1 MEIKEIPRGQL
12 STIILSTLLDG
23 DKYGYEIIKDIETK
37 SGGKIKIKQPSLYSS
52 LTRMENQKL
61 ISSYWRD
68 SDIGGKRHYYR
79 LTDFGRKQTEQ
90 WQNDFINSNSAV
102 SNLLKDGE
110 NGEKFEIKED
120 KVEENNEPKFLQQEN
135 LFSQINK
142 DNKKQEEQNP
152 SKNPLLPDQLDIF
165 ELANKKLEEERKKNE
180 KYELQEEFVPPP
192 EKHYN
197 VYQELNAL
205 RKQNEVS
212 SFAENIKEDYND
224 NDFEEE
230 IEDAPFNKSFA
241 ESLKS
246 SESEPILSQNLVS
259 TKQEET
265 YNIAEN
271 VENVISEEQNTYTE
285 NQSTNNEFI
294 NENTSN
300 VLQSNEPDLVSE
312 PEEQEAYTYTNTDN
326 ETLVKNKTDYT
337 YNQNTNETNVYS
349 NIATTTM
356 VKTEDKEPLSQEK
369 KDYTYSKQEK
379 DEGIFITE
387 TPDPDSL
394 PKVKKIEPA
403 RFTIVG
409 ESPLFKFSTVEN
421 KYNELVEDLY
431 KKGFNDKSSEGYLSY
446 SALEEHYKKNG
457 LKFYPYK
464 SKEISS
470 QNEQH
475 VKKVNNEFVPIN
487 KINFY
492 KSVIYLA
499 LILVETWLT
508 YTILSVSGANPQ
520 HLFIYI
526 VVTVLAFCPA
536 IYFGIMFYKNP
547 DKQLPKETQ
556 EIKQF
561 FINLA
566 IAVLGILLVFSFNVL
581 FGFNGGNFSGY
592 STTLILPSVLLL
604 NVPISYYISKELIKR
619 F

>member
-90 WQNDFINSNSAV
+90 WQNDFINSNSVV
-102 SNLLKDGE
+102 SGLFKDGE
-110 NGEKFEIKED
+110 NGENFKLKEEPV
-120 KVEENNEPKFLQQEN
+120 KEEKQEEPKFLQQEN

-142 DNKKQEEQNP
+142 TEKKQEETTSQT
-152 SKNPLLPDQLDIF
+152 PLMPDQLDIF
-165 ELANKKLEEERKKNE
+165 ELANKVMEEEKKKNE
-180 KYELQEEFVPPP
+180 KVEIQEEFVPPP

-197 VYQELNAL
+197 VYQELNQL
-205 RKQNEVS
+205 RKQNEIS
-212 SFAENIKEDYND
+212 SFAENIKEDYD
-224 NDFEEE
+224 DDADDVEELNE
-230 IEDAPFNKSFA
+230 IPFNKSFA

-246 SESEPILSQNLVS
+246 D
-259 TKQEET
+259 T
-265 YNIAEN
+265 
-271 VENVISEEQNTYTE
+271 
-285 NQSTNNEFI
+285 
-294 NENTSN
+294 
-300 VLQSNEPDLVSE
+300 
-312 PEEQEAYTYTNTDN
+312 N
-326 ETLVKNKTDYT
+326 ETLVTNSNGPQQDEKTNVAVETTYHEEKIEDNNQEENLNYIQNFDESEDDKNFAEIYNEPLHEEQPEEDTIVKNT
-337 YNQNTNETNVYS
+337 YNLSNQNQDSSE
-349 NIATTTM
+349 IIIEE
-356 VKTEDKEPLSQEK
+356 KQDK

-409 ESPLFKFSTVEN
+409 ESPLFKFSNVEN
-421 KYNELVEDLY
+421 QYNELVEDLY
-431 KKGFNDKSSEGYLSY
+431 KKGFNDKSSEGYLTY
-446 SALEEHYKKNG
+446 SALSEHYKKNG
-457 LKFYPYK
+457 LKFYPYE

-470 QNEQH
+470 QNEKL
-475 VKKVNNEFVPIN
+475 VKKVNNDFVPIN

-492 KSVIYLA
+492 KSIIYLA
-499 LILVETWLT
+499 LILVETWLS
-508 YTILSVSGANPQ
+508 YTILSVFGAQPQ
-520 HLFIYI
+520 QLFLYI
-526 VVTVLAFCPA
+526 IVTVLAFCPA
-536 IYFGIMFYKNP
+536 VYTGIMFYKNP
-547 DKQLPKETQ
+547 DKQLPKEIQ
-556 EIKQF
+556 EFKQF
-561 FINLA
+561 LINLG

-581 FGFNGGNFSGY
+581 FGFNGENFSNY
-592 STTLILPSVLLL
+592 ATTIVLPSVLLL
-604 NVPISYYISKELIKR
+604 NVPISYYISKEFMKK

>member
-90 WQNDFINSNSAV
+90 WQNDFINSNSVV
-102 SNLLKDGE
+102 SGLFKDGE
-110 NGEKFEIKED
+110 NGENFKLKEEPV
-120 KVEENNEPKFLQQEN
+120 KEEKQEEPKFLQQEN

-142 DNKKQEEQNP
+142 TEKKQEETTSQT
-152 SKNPLLPDQLDIF
+152 PLMPDQLDIF
-165 ELANKKLEEERKKNE
+165 ELANKVMEEEKKKNE
-180 KYELQEEFVPPP
+180 KVEIQEEFVPPP

-197 VYQELNAL
+197 VYQELNQL
-205 RKQNEVS
+205 RKQNEIS
-212 SFAENIKEDYND
+212 SFAENIKEDYD
-224 NDFEEE
+224 DDADDVEELNE
-230 IEDAPFNKSFA
+230 IPFNKSFA

-246 SESEPILSQNLVS
+246 D
-259 TKQEET
+259 T
-265 YNIAEN
+265 
-271 VENVISEEQNTYTE
+271 
-285 NQSTNNEFI
+285 
-294 NENTSN
+294 
-300 VLQSNEPDLVSE
+300 
-312 PEEQEAYTYTNTDN
+312 
-326 ETLVKNKTDYT
+326 ETLVTNSNGPQQDEKTNVAVETTYHEEKIENNNQEENLNYIQNFDEAEDDKNFAEIHNEPLYKEQPEEDMIVKNT
-337 YNQNTNETNVYS
+337 YNLSNQNQDSSE
-349 NIATTTM
+349 IIIEE
-356 VKTEDKEPLSQEK
+356 KQDK

-409 ESPLFKFSTVEN
+409 ESPLFKFSNVEN
-421 KYNELVEDLY
+421 QYNELVEDLY
-431 KKGFNDKSSEGYLSY
+431 KKGFNDKSSEGYLTY
-446 SALEEHYKKNG
+446 SALSEHYKKNG
-457 LKFYPYK
+457 LKFYPYE

-470 QNEQH
+470 QNEKL
-475 VKKVNNEFVPIN
+475 VKKVNNDFVPIN

-492 KSVIYLA
+492 KSIIYLA
-499 LILVETWLT
+499 LILVETWLS
-508 YTILSVSGANPQ
+508 YTILSVFGAQPQ
-520 HLFIYI
+520 QLFLYI
-526 VVTVLAFCPA
+526 IVTVLAFCPA
-536 IYFGIMFYKNP
+536 VYTGIMFYKNP
-547 DKQLPKETQ
+547 DKQLPKEIQ
-556 EIKQF
+556 EFKQF
-561 FINLA
+561 LINLG

-581 FGFNGGNFSGY
+581 FGFNGENFSNY
-592 STTLILPSVLLL
+592 ATTIVLPSVLLL
-604 NVPISYYISKELIKR
+604 NVPISYYISKEFMKR

>member
-90 WQNDFINSNSAV
+90 WQNDFINSNSVV
-102 SNLLKDGE
+102 SGLFKDGE
-110 NGEKFEIKED
+110 NGENFKLKEEPV
-120 KVEENNEPKFLQQEN
+120 KEEKQEEPKFLQQEN

-142 DNKKQEEQNP
+142 TEKKQEETTSQT
-152 SKNPLLPDQLDIF
+152 SLMPDQLDIF
-165 ELANKKLEEERKKNE
+165 ELANKVMEEEKKKNE
-180 KYELQEEFVPPP
+180 KVEIQEEFVPPP

-197 VYQELNAL
+197 VYQELNQL
-205 RKQNEVS
+205 RKQNEIS
-212 SFAENIKEDYND
+212 SFAENIKEDYD
-224 NDFEEE
+224 DDADDVEELNE
-230 IEDAPFNKSFA
+230 IPFNKSFA

-246 SESEPILSQNLVS
+246 D
-259 TKQEET
+259 T
-265 YNIAEN
+265 
-271 VENVISEEQNTYTE
+271 
-285 NQSTNNEFI
+285 
-294 NENTSN
+294 
-300 VLQSNEPDLVSE
+300 
-312 PEEQEAYTYTNTDN
+312 N
-326 ETLVKNKTDYT
+326 ETLVTNFNSPQQDEKTNVAVETTYHEEKIEDNNQEENLNYIQNFDESEDDKNFAEIYNEPLHEEQPEEDTIVKNT
-337 YNQNTNETNVYS
+337 YNLSNQNQDSSE
-349 NIATTTM
+349 IIIEE
-356 VKTEDKEPLSQEK
+356 KQDK

-409 ESPLFKFSTVEN
+409 ESPLFKFSNVEN
-421 KYNELVEDLY
+421 QYNELVEDLY
-431 KKGFNDKSSEGYLSY
+431 KKGFNDKSSEGYLTY
-446 SALEEHYKKNG
+446 SALSEHYKKNS
-457 LKFYPYK
+457 LKFYPYE

-470 QNEQH
+470 QNEKL
-475 VKKVNNEFVPIN
+475 VKKVNNDFVPIN

-492 KSVIYLA
+492 KSIIYLA
-499 LILVETWLT
+499 LILVETWLS
-508 YTILSVSGANPQ
+508 YTILSVFGAQPQ
-520 HLFIYI
+520 QLFLYI
-526 VVTVLAFCPA
+526 IVTVLAFCPA
-536 IYFGIMFYKNP
+536 VYTGIMFYKNP
-547 DKQLPKETQ
+547 DKQLPKEIQ
-556 EIKQF
+556 EFKQF
-561 FINLA
+561 LINLG

-581 FGFNGGNFSGY
+581 FGFNGENFSNY
-592 STTLILPSVLLL
+592 ATTIVLPSVLLL
-604 NVPISYYISKELIKR
+604 NVPISYYISKEFMKK

>member
-90 WQNDFINSNSAV
+90 WQNDFINSNSVV
-102 SNLLKDGE
+102 SGLFKDGE
-110 NGEKFEIKED
+110 NGENFKLKEEPV
-120 KVEENNEPKFLQQEN
+120 KEEKQEEPKFLQQEN

-142 DNKKQEEQNP
+142 TEKKQEETTSQT
-152 SKNPLLPDQLDIF
+152 PLMPDQLDIF
-165 ELANKKLEEERKKNE
+165 ELANKVMEEEKKKNE
-180 KYELQEEFVPPP
+180 KVEIQEEFVPPP

-197 VYQELNAL
+197 VYQELNQL
-205 RKQNEVS
+205 RKQNEIS
-212 SFAENIKEDYND
+212 SFAENIKEDYD
-224 NDFEEE
+224 DDADDVEELNE
-230 IEDAPFNKSFA
+230 IPFNKSFA

-246 SESEPILSQNLVS
+246 D
-259 TKQEET
+259 T
-265 YNIAEN
+265 
-271 VENVISEEQNTYTE
+271 
-285 NQSTNNEFI
+285 
-294 NENTSN
+294 
-300 VLQSNEPDLVSE
+300 
-312 PEEQEAYTYTNTDN
+312 N
-326 ETLVKNKTDYT
+326 ETLVTNFNGPQQDEKTNVAVETTYHEEKIENNNQEENLNYIQNFDEFEDDKNFAEIYNEPLHEEQPEEDTIVKNT
-337 YNQNTNETNVYS
+337 YNLSNQNQDSSE
-349 NIATTTM
+349 IIIEE
-356 VKTEDKEPLSQEK
+356 KQDK

-409 ESPLFKFSTVEN
+409 ESPLFKFSNVEN
-421 KYNELVEDLY
+421 QYNELVEDLY
-431 KKGFNDKSSEGYLSY
+431 KKGFNDKSSEGYLTY
-446 SALEEHYKKNG
+446 SALSEHYKKNG
-457 LKFYPYK
+457 LKFYPYE

-470 QNEQH
+470 QNEKL
-475 VKKVNNEFVPIN
+475 VKKVNNDFVPIN

-492 KSVIYLA
+492 KSIIYLA
-499 LILVETWLT
+499 LILVETWLS
-508 YTILSVSGANPQ
+508 YTILSVFGAQPQ
-520 HLFIYI
+520 QLFLYI
-526 VVTVLAFCPA
+526 IVTVLAFCPA
-536 IYFGIMFYKNP
+536 VYTGIMFYKNP

-556 EIKQF
+556 EFKQF
-561 FINLA
+561 LINLG

-581 FGFNGGNFSGY
+581 FGFNGENFSNY
-592 STTLILPSVLLL
+592 ATTIVLPSVLLL
-604 NVPISYYISKELIKR
+604 NVPISYYISKEFMKR

>member
-90 WQNDFINSNSAV
+90 WQNDFINSNSVV
-102 SNLLKDGE
+102 SGLFKDGE
-110 NGEKFEIKED
+110 NGENFKLKEEPV
-120 KVEENNEPKFLQQEN
+120 KEEKQEEPKFLQQEN

-142 DNKKQEEQNP
+142 TEKKQEETTSQT
-152 SKNPLLPDQLDIF
+152 PLMPDQLDIF
-165 ELANKKLEEERKKNE
+165 ELANKVMEEEKKKNE
-180 KYELQEEFVPPP
+180 KVEIQEEFVPPP

-197 VYQELNAL
+197 VYQELNQL
-205 RKQNEVS
+205 RKQNEIS
-212 SFAENIKEDYND
+212 SFAENIKEDYD
-224 NDFEEE
+224 DDADDVEELNE
-230 IEDAPFNKSFA
+230 IPFNKSFA

-246 SESEPILSQNLVS
+246 D
-259 TKQEET
+259 T
-265 YNIAEN
+265 
-271 VENVISEEQNTYTE
+271 
-285 NQSTNNEFI
+285 
-294 NENTSN
+294 
-300 VLQSNEPDLVSE
+300 
-312 PEEQEAYTYTNTDN
+312 N
-326 ETLVKNKTDYT
+326 ETLVTNSNGPQQDEKTNVAVETTYYEEKIEDNNQEENLNYIQNFDESEDDKNFAEIYNEPLHEEQPEEDTIVKNT
-337 YNQNTNETNVYS
+337 YNLSNQNQDSSE
-349 NIATTTM
+349 IIIEE
-356 VKTEDKEPLSQEK
+356 KQDK

-409 ESPLFKFSTVEN
+409 ESPLFKFSNVEN
-421 KYNELVEDLY
+421 QYNELVEDLY
-431 KKGFNDKSSEGYLSY
+431 KKGFNDKSSEGYLTY
-446 SALEEHYKKNG
+446 SALSEHYKKNG
-457 LKFYPYK
+457 LKFYPYE

-470 QNEQH
+470 QNEKL
-475 VKKVNNEFVPIN
+475 VKKVNNDFVPIN

-492 KSVIYLA
+492 KSIIYLA
-499 LILVETWLT
+499 LILVETWLS
-508 YTILSVSGANPQ
+508 YTILSVFGAQPQ
-520 HLFIYI
+520 QLFLYI
-526 VVTVLAFCPA
+526 IVTVLAFCPA
-536 IYFGIMFYKNP
+536 VYTGIMFYKNP
-547 DKQLPKETQ
+547 DKQLPKEIQ
-556 EIKQF
+556 EFKQF
-561 FINLA
+561 LINLG

-581 FGFNGGNFSGY
+581 FGFNGENFSNY
-592 STTLILPSVLLL
+592 ATTIVLPSVLLL
-604 NVPISYYISKELIKR
+604 NVPISYYISKEFMKR

>member
-90 WQNDFINSNSAV
+90 WQNDFINSNSVV
-102 SNLLKDGE
+102 SGLFKDGE
-110 NGEKFEIKED
+110 NGENFKLKEEPV
-120 KVEENNEPKFLQQEN
+120 KEEKQEEPKFLQQEN

-142 DNKKQEEQNP
+142 TEKKQEETTSQT
-152 SKNPLLPDQLDIF
+152 PLMPDQLDIF
-165 ELANKKLEEERKKNE
+165 ELANKVMEEEKKKNE
-180 KYELQEEFVPPP
+180 KVEIQEEFVPPP

-197 VYQELNAL
+197 VYQELNQL
-205 RKQNEVS
+205 RKQNEIS
-212 SFAENIKEDYND
+212 SFAENIKEDYD
-224 NDFEEE
+224 DDADDVEELNE
-230 IEDAPFNKSFA
+230 IPFNKSFA

-246 SESEPILSQNLVS
+246 D
-259 TKQEET
+259 T
-265 YNIAEN
+265 
-271 VENVISEEQNTYTE
+271 
-285 NQSTNNEFI
+285 
-294 NENTSN
+294 
-300 VLQSNEPDLVSE
+300 
-312 PEEQEAYTYTNTDN
+312 N
-326 ETLVKNKTDYT
+326 ETLVTNFNGPQQDEKTNVAVETTYHEEKIEDNNQEENLNYIQNFDESEDDKNFAEIYNEPLHEEQPEEDTIVKNT
-337 YNQNTNETNVYS
+337 YNLSNQNQDSSE
-349 NIATTTM
+349 IIIEE
-356 VKTEDKEPLSQEK
+356 KQDK

-409 ESPLFKFSTVEN
+409 ESPLFKFSNVEN
-421 KYNELVEDLY
+421 QYNELVEDLY
-431 KKGFNDKSSEGYLSY
+431 KKGFNDKSSEGYLTY
-446 SALEEHYKKNG
+446 SALSEHYKKNG
-457 LKFYPYK
+457 LKFYPYE

-470 QNEQH
+470 QNEKL
-475 VKKVNNEFVPIN
+475 VKKVNNDFVPIN

-492 KSVIYLA
+492 KSIIYLA
-499 LILVETWLT
+499 LILVETWLS
-508 YTILSVSGANPQ
+508 YTILSASGAQPQ
-520 HLFIYI
+520 QLFLYI
-526 VVTVLAFCPA
+526 IVTVLAFCPA
-536 IYFGIMFYKNP
+536 VYTGIMFYKNP

-556 EIKQF
+556 EFKQF
-561 FINLA
+561 LINLG

-581 FGFNGGNFSGY
+581 FGFNGENFSNY
-592 STTLILPSVLLL
+592 ATTIVLPSVLLL
-604 NVPISYYISKELIKR
+604 NVPISYYISKEFMKK

>member
-90 WQNDFINSNSAV
+90 WQNDFINSNSVV
-102 SNLLKDGE
+102 SGLFKDGE
-110 NGEKFEIKED
+110 NGENFKLKEEPV
-120 KVEENNEPKFLQQEN
+120 KEEKQEEPKFLQQEN

-142 DNKKQEEQNP
+142 TEKKQEETTSQT
-152 SKNPLLPDQLDIF
+152 PLMPDQLDIF
-165 ELANKKLEEERKKNE
+165 ELANKVMEEEKKKNE
-180 KYELQEEFVPPP
+180 KVEIQEEFVPPP

-197 VYQELNAL
+197 VYQELNQL
-205 RKQNEVS
+205 RKQNEIS
-212 SFAENIKEDYND
+212 SFAENIKEDYD
-224 NDFEEE
+224 DDADDVEELNE
-230 IEDAPFNKSFA
+230 IPFNKSFA

-246 SESEPILSQNLVS
+246 D
-259 TKQEET
+259 T
-265 YNIAEN
+265 
-271 VENVISEEQNTYTE
+271 
-285 NQSTNNEFI
+285 
-294 NENTSN
+294 
-300 VLQSNEPDLVSE
+300 
-312 PEEQEAYTYTNTDN
+312 N
-326 ETLVKNKTDYT
+326 ETLVTNSNGPQQDEKTNVAVETTYHEEKIEDNNQEENLNYIQNFDESEDDKNFAEIYNEPLHEEQPEEDTIVKNT
-337 YNQNTNETNVYS
+337 YNLSNQNQDSSE
-349 NIATTTM
+349 IIIEE
-356 VKTEDKEPLSQEK
+356 KQDK

-409 ESPLFKFSTVEN
+409 ESPLFKFSNVEN
-421 KYNELVEDLY
+421 QYNELVEDLY
-431 KKGFNDKSSEGYLSY
+431 KKGFNDKSSEGYLTY
-446 SALEEHYKKNG
+446 SALSEHYKKNG
-457 LKFYPYK
+457 LKFYPYE

-470 QNEQH
+470 QNEKL
-475 VKKVNNEFVPIN
+475 VKKVNNDFVPIN

-492 KSVIYLA
+492 KSIIYLA
-499 LILVETWLT
+499 LILVETWLS
-508 YTILSVSGANPQ
+508 YTILSASGAQPQ
-520 HLFIYI
+520 QLFLYI
-526 VVTVLAFCPA
+526 IVTVLAFCPA
-536 IYFGIMFYKNP
+536 VYTGIMFYKNP

-556 EIKQF
+556 EFKQF
-561 FINLA
+561 LINLG

-581 FGFNGGNFSGY
+581 FGFNGENFSNY
-592 STTLILPSVLLL
+592 ATTIVLPSVLLL
-604 NVPISYYISKELIKR
+604 NVPISYYISKEFMKK

>member
-90 WQNDFINSNSAV
+90 WQNDFINSNSVV
-102 SNLLKDGE
+102 SGLFKDGE
-110 NGEKFEIKED
+110 NGENFKLKEEPV
-120 KVEENNEPKFLQQEN
+120 KEEKQEEPKFLQQEN

-142 DNKKQEEQNP
+142 TEKKQEETTSQT
-152 SKNPLLPDQLDIF
+152 PLMPDQLDIF
-165 ELANKKLEEERKKNE
+165 ELANKVMEEEKKKNE
-180 KYELQEEFVPPP
+180 KVEIQEEFVPPP

-197 VYQELNAL
+197 VYQELNQL
-205 RKQNEVS
+205 RKQNEIS
-212 SFAENIKEDYND
+212 SFAENIKEDYD
-224 NDFEEE
+224 DDADDVEELNE
-230 IEDAPFNKSFA
+230 IPFNKSFA

-246 SESEPILSQNLVS
+246 D
-259 TKQEET
+259 T
-265 YNIAEN
+265 
-271 VENVISEEQNTYTE
+271 
-285 NQSTNNEFI
+285 
-294 NENTSN
+294 
-300 VLQSNEPDLVSE
+300 
-312 PEEQEAYTYTNTDN
+312 N
-326 ETLVKNKTDYT
+326 ETLVTNSNGPQQDEKTNVAVETTYHEEKIENNNQEENLNYIQNFDESEDDKNFAEIYNEPLHEEQPEEDTIVKNT
-337 YNQNTNETNVYS
+337 YNLSNQNQDSSE
-349 NIATTTM
+349 IIIEE
-356 VKTEDKEPLSQEK
+356 KQDK

-409 ESPLFKFSTVEN
+409 ESPLFKFSNVEN
-421 KYNELVEDLY
+421 QYNELVEDLY
-431 KKGFNDKSSEGYLSY
+431 KKGFNDKSSEGYLTY
-446 SALEEHYKKNG
+446 SALSEHYKKNG
-457 LKFYPYK
+457 LKFYPYE

-470 QNEQH
+470 QNEKL
-475 VKKVNNEFVPIN
+475 VKKVNNDFVPIN

-492 KSVIYLA
+492 KSIIYLA
-499 LILVETWLT
+499 LILVETWLS
-508 YTILSVSGANPQ
+508 YTILSVFGAQPQ
-520 HLFIYI
+520 QLFLYI
-526 VVTVLAFCPA
+526 IVTVLAFCPA
-536 IYFGIMFYKNP
+536 VYTGIMFYKNP

-556 EIKQF
+556 EFKQF
-561 FINLA
+561 LINLG

-581 FGFNGGNFSGY
+581 FGFNGENFSNY
-592 STTLILPSVLLL
+592 ATTIVLPSVLLL
-604 NVPISYYISKELIKR
+604 NVPISYYISKEFMKR

>member
-90 WQNDFINSNSAV
+90 WQNDFINSNSVV
-102 SNLLKDGE
+102 SGLFKDGE
-110 NGEKFEIKED
+110 NGENFKLKEEPV
-120 KVEENNEPKFLQQEN
+120 KEEKQEEPKFLQQEN

-142 DNKKQEEQNP
+142 TEKKQEETTSQT
-152 SKNPLLPDQLDIF
+152 PLMPDQLDIF
-165 ELANKKLEEERKKNE
+165 ELANKVMEEEKKKNE
-180 KYELQEEFVPPP
+180 KVEIQEEFVPPP

-197 VYQELNAL
+197 VYQELNQL
-205 RKQNEVS
+205 RKQNEIS
-212 SFAENIKEDYND
+212 SFAENIKEDYD
-224 NDFEEE
+224 DDADDVEELNE
-230 IEDAPFNKSFA
+230 IPFNKSFA

-246 SESEPILSQNLVS
+246 D
-259 TKQEET
+259 T
-265 YNIAEN
+265 
-271 VENVISEEQNTYTE
+271 
-285 NQSTNNEFI
+285 
-294 NENTSN
+294 
-300 VLQSNEPDLVSE
+300 
-312 PEEQEAYTYTNTDN
+312 N
-326 ETLVKNKTDYT
+326 ETLVTNFNGPQQDEKTNVAVETTYHEEKIEDNNQEENLNYIQNFDESEDDKNFAEIYNEPLHEEQPEEDTIVKNT
-337 YNQNTNETNVYS
+337 YNLSNQNQDSSE
-349 NIATTTM
+349 IIIEE
-356 VKTEDKEPLSQEK
+356 KQDK

-409 ESPLFKFSTVEN
+409 ESPLFKFSNVEN
-421 KYNELVEDLY
+421 QYNELVEDLY
-431 KKGFNDKSSEGYLSY
+431 KKGFNDKSSEGYLTY
-446 SALEEHYKKNG
+446 SALSEHYKKNG
-457 LKFYPYK
+457 LKFYPYE

-470 QNEQH
+470 QNEKL
-475 VKKVNNEFVPIN
+475 VKKVNNDFVPIN

-492 KSVIYLA
+492 KSIIYLA
-499 LILVETWLT
+499 LILVETWLS
-508 YTILSVSGANPQ
+508 YTILSVSGAQPQ
-520 HLFIYI
+520 QLFLYI
-526 VVTVLAFCPA
+526 IVTVLAFCPA
-536 IYFGIMFYKNP
+536 VYTGIMFYKNP
-547 DKQLPKETQ
+547 DKQLPKEIQ
-556 EIKQF
+556 EFKQF
-561 FINLA
+561 LINLG

-581 FGFNGGNFSGY
+581 FGFNGENFSNY
-592 STTLILPSVLLL
+592 ATTIVLPSVLLL
-604 NVPISYYISKELIKR
+604 NVPISYYISKEFMKR

>member
-90 WQNDFINSNSAV
+90 WQNDFINSNSVV
-102 SNLLKDGE
+102 SGLFKDGE
-110 NGEKFEIKED
+110 NGENFKLKEEPV
-120 KVEENNEPKFLQQEN
+120 KEEKQEEPKFLQQEN

-142 DNKKQEEQNP
+142 TEKKQEETTSQT
-152 SKNPLLPDQLDIF
+152 PLMPDQLDIF
-165 ELANKKLEEERKKNE
+165 ELANKVMEEEKKKNE
-180 KYELQEEFVPPP
+180 KVEIQEEFVPPP

-197 VYQELNAL
+197 VYQELNQL
-205 RKQNEVS
+205 RKQNEIS
-212 SFAENIKEDYND
+212 SFAENIKEDYD
-224 NDFEEE
+224 DDADDVEELNE
-230 IEDAPFNKSFA
+230 IPFNKSFA

-246 SESEPILSQNLVS
+246 D
-259 TKQEET
+259 T
-265 YNIAEN
+265 
-271 VENVISEEQNTYTE
+271 
-285 NQSTNNEFI
+285 
-294 NENTSN
+294 
-300 VLQSNEPDLVSE
+300 
-312 PEEQEAYTYTNTDN
+312 N
-326 ETLVKNKTDYT
+326 ETLVTNSNGPQQDEKTNVAVETTYHEEKIEDNNQEENLNYIQNFDESEDDINFAEIYNEPLHEEQPEEDTIVKNT
-337 YNQNTNETNVYS
+337 YNLSNQNQDPSE
-349 NIATTTM
+349 IIIEE
-356 VKTEDKEPLSQEK
+356 KQDK

-387 TPDPDSL
+387 TPDPNSL

-409 ESPLFKFSTVEN
+409 ESPLFKFSNVEN
-421 KYNELVEDLY
+421 QYNELVEDLY
-431 KKGFNDKSSEGYLSY
+431 KKGFNDKSSEGYLTY
-446 SALEEHYKKNG
+446 SALSEHYKKNG
-457 LKFYPYK
+457 LKFYPYE

-470 QNEQH
+470 QNEKL
-475 VKKVNNEFVPIN
+475 VKKVNNDFVPIN

-492 KSVIYLA
+492 KSIIYLA
-499 LILVETWLT
+499 LILVETWLS
-508 YTILSVSGANPQ
+508 YTILSVFGAQPQ
-520 HLFIYI
+520 QLFLYI
-526 VVTVLAFCPA
+526 IVTVLAFCPA
-536 IYFGIMFYKNP
+536 VYTGIMFYKNP

-556 EIKQF
+556 EFKQF
-561 FINLA
+561 LINLG

-581 FGFNGGNFSGY
+581 FGFNGENFSNY
-592 STTLILPSVLLL
+592 ATTIVLPSVLLL
-604 NVPISYYISKELIKR
+604 NVPISYYISKEFMKR

>member
-90 WQNDFINSNSAV
+90 WQNDFINSNSVV
-102 SNLLKDGE
+102 SGLFKDGE
-110 NGEKFEIKED
+110 NGENFKLKEEPV
-120 KVEENNEPKFLQQEN
+120 KEEKQEEPKFLQQEN

-142 DNKKQEEQNP
+142 TEKKQEETTSQT
-152 SKNPLLPDQLDIF
+152 PLMPDQLDIF
-165 ELANKKLEEERKKNE
+165 ELANKVMEEEKKKNE
-180 KYELQEEFVPPP
+180 KVEIQEEFVPPP

-197 VYQELNAL
+197 VYQELNQL
-205 RKQNEVS
+205 RKQNEIS
-212 SFAENIKEDYND
+212 SFAENIKEDYD
-224 NDFEEE
+224 DDADDVEELNE
-230 IEDAPFNKSFA
+230 IPFNKSFA

-246 SESEPILSQNLVS
+246 D
-259 TKQEET
+259 T
-265 YNIAEN
+265 
-271 VENVISEEQNTYTE
+271 
-285 NQSTNNEFI
+285 
-294 NENTSN
+294 
-300 VLQSNEPDLVSE
+300 
-312 PEEQEAYTYTNTDN
+312 N
-326 ETLVKNKTDYT
+326 ETLVTNSNGPQQDEKTNVAVETTYHEEKIEDNNQEENLNHIQNFDESEDDKNFAEIYNEPLHEEQPEEDTIVKNT
-337 YNQNTNETNVYS
+337 YNLSNQNQDSSE
-349 NIATTTM
+349 IIIEE
-356 VKTEDKEPLSQEK
+356 KQDK

-409 ESPLFKFSTVEN
+409 ESPLFKFSNVEN
-421 KYNELVEDLY
+421 QYNELVEDLY
-431 KKGFNDKSSEGYLSY
+431 KKGFNDKSSEGYLTY
-446 SALEEHYKKNG
+446 SALSEHYKKNG
-457 LKFYPYK
+457 LKFYPYE

-470 QNEQH
+470 QNEKL
-475 VKKVNNEFVPIN
+475 VKKVNNDFVPIN

-492 KSVIYLA
+492 KSIIYLA
-499 LILVETWLT
+499 LILVETWLS
-508 YTILSVSGANPQ
+508 YTILSVFGAQPQ
-520 HLFIYI
+520 QLFLYI
-526 VVTVLAFCPA
+526 IVTVLAFCPA
-536 IYFGIMFYKNP
+536 VYTGIMFYKNP
-547 DKQLPKETQ
+547 DKQLPKEIQ
-556 EIKQF
+556 EFKQF
-561 FINLA
+561 LINLG

-581 FGFNGGNFSGY
+581 FGFNGENFSNY
-592 STTLILPSVLLL
+592 ATTIVLPSVLLL
-604 NVPISYYISKELIKR
+604 NVPISYYISKEFMKR

>member
-90 WQNDFINSNSAV
+90 WQNDFINSNSVV
-102 SNLLKDGE
+102 SGLFKDGE
-110 NGEKFEIKED
+110 NGENFKLKEEPV
-120 KVEENNEPKFLQQEN
+120 KEEKQEEPKFLQQEN

-142 DNKKQEEQNP
+142 TEKKQEETTSQT
-152 SKNPLLPDQLDIF
+152 SLMPDQLDIF
-165 ELANKKLEEERKKNE
+165 ELANKVMEEEKKKNE
-180 KYELQEEFVPPP
+180 KVEIQEEFVPPP

-197 VYQELNAL
+197 VYQELNQL
-205 RKQNEVS
+205 RKQNEIS
-212 SFAENIKEDYND
+212 SFAENIKEDYD
-224 NDFEEE
+224 DDADDVEELNE
-230 IEDAPFNKSFA
+230 IPFNKSFA

-246 SESEPILSQNLVS
+246 D
-259 TKQEET
+259 T
-265 YNIAEN
+265 
-271 VENVISEEQNTYTE
+271 
-285 NQSTNNEFI
+285 
-294 NENTSN
+294 
-300 VLQSNEPDLVSE
+300 
-312 PEEQEAYTYTNTDN
+312 N
-326 ETLVKNKTDYT
+326 ETLVTNFNGPQQDEKTNVAVETTYHEEKIEDNNQEENLNYIQNFDESEDDKNFAEIYNEPLHEEQPEEDTIVKNT
-337 YNQNTNETNVYS
+337 YNLSNQNQDSSE
-349 NIATTTM
+349 IIIEE
-356 VKTEDKEPLSQEK
+356 KQDK

-409 ESPLFKFSTVEN
+409 ESPLFKFSNVEN
-421 KYNELVEDLY
+421 QYNELVEDLY
-431 KKGFNDKSSEGYLSY
+431 KKGFNDKSSEGYLTY
-446 SALEEHYKKNG
+446 SALSEHYKKNG
-457 LKFYPYK
+457 LKFYPYE

-470 QNEQH
+470 QNEKL
-475 VKKVNNEFVPIN
+475 VKKVNNDFVPIN

-492 KSVIYLA
+492 KSIIYLA
-499 LILVETWLT
+499 LILVETWLS
-508 YTILSVSGANPQ
+508 YTILSVLGAQPQ
-520 HLFIYI
+520 QLFLYI
-526 VVTVLAFCPA
+526 IVTVLAFCPA
-536 IYFGIMFYKNP
+536 VYTGIMFYKNP
-547 DKQLPKETQ
+547 DKQLPKEIQ
-556 EIKQF
+556 EFKQF
-561 FINLA
+561 LINLG

-581 FGFNGGNFSGY
+581 FGFNGENFSNY
-592 STTLILPSVLLL
+592 ATTIVLPSVLLL
-604 NVPISYYISKELIKR
+604 NVPISYFISKEFMKR

>member
-90 WQNDFINSNSAV
+90 WQNDFINSNSVV
-102 SNLLKDGE
+102 SGLFKDGE
-110 NGEKFEIKED
+110 NGENFKLKEEPV
-120 KVEENNEPKFLQQEN
+120 KEEKQEEPKFLQQEN

-142 DNKKQEEQNP
+142 TEKKQEETTSQT
-152 SKNPLLPDQLDIF
+152 PLMPDQLDIF
-165 ELANKKLEEERKKNE
+165 ELANKVMEEEKKKNE
-180 KYELQEEFVPPP
+180 KVEIQEEFVPPP

-197 VYQELNAL
+197 VYQELNQL
-205 RKQNEVS
+205 RKQNEIS
-212 SFAENIKEDYND
+212 SFAENIKEDYD
-224 NDFEEE
+224 DDADDVEELNE
-230 IEDAPFNKSFA
+230 IPFNKSFA

-246 SESEPILSQNLVS
+246 D
-259 TKQEET
+259 T
-265 YNIAEN
+265 
-271 VENVISEEQNTYTE
+271 
-285 NQSTNNEFI
+285 
-294 NENTSN
+294 
-300 VLQSNEPDLVSE
+300 
-312 PEEQEAYTYTNTDN
+312 N
-326 ETLVKNKTDYT
+326 ETLVTNSNGPQQDEKTNVAVETTYHEEKIEDNNQEENLNYIQNFDESEDDKNFAEIYNEPLHEEQPEEDTIVKNT
-337 YNQNTNETNVYS
+337 YNLSNQNQDSSE
-349 NIATTTM
+349 IIIEE
-356 VKTEDKEPLSQEK
+356 KQDK

-409 ESPLFKFSTVEN
+409 ESPLFKFSNVEN
-421 KYNELVEDLY
+421 QYNELVEDLY
-431 KKGFNDKSSEGYLSY
+431 KKGFNDKSSEGYLTY
-446 SALEEHYKKNG
+446 SALSEHYKKNG
-457 LKFYPYK
+457 LKFYPYE

-470 QNEQH
+470 QNEKL
-475 VKKVNNEFVPIN
+475 VKKVNNDFVPIN

-492 KSVIYLA
+492 KSIIYLA
-499 LILVETWLT
+499 LILVETWLS
-508 YTILSVSGANPQ
+508 YTILSVFGAQPQ
-520 HLFIYI
+520 QLFLYI
-526 VVTVLAFCPA
+526 IVTVLAFCPA
-536 IYFGIMFYKNP
+536 VYTGIMFYKNP
-547 DKQLPKETQ
+547 DKQLPKEIQ
-556 EIKQF
+556 EFKQF
-561 FINLA
+561 LINLG

-581 FGFNGGNFSGY
+581 FGFNGENFSNY
-592 STTLILPSVLLL
+592 AATIVLPSVLLL
-604 NVPISYYISKELIKR
+604 NVPISYYISKEFMKR

>member
-90 WQNDFINSNSAV
+90 WQNDFINSNSVV
-102 SNLLKDGE
+102 SGLFKDGE
-110 NGEKFEIKED
+110 NGENFKLKEEPV
-120 KVEENNEPKFLQQEN
+120 KEEKQEEPKFLQQEN

-142 DNKKQEEQNP
+142 TEKKQEETTSQT
-152 SKNPLLPDQLDIF
+152 PLMPDQLDIF
-165 ELANKKLEEERKKNE
+165 ELANKVMEEEKKKNE
-180 KYELQEEFVPPP
+180 KVEIQEEFVPPP

-197 VYQELNAL
+197 VYQELNQL
-205 RKQNEVS
+205 RKQNEIS
-212 SFAENIKEDYND
+212 SFAENIKEDYD
-224 NDFEEE
+224 DDADDVEELNE
-230 IEDAPFNKSFA
+230 IPFNKSFA

-246 SESEPILSQNLVS
+246 D
-259 TKQEET
+259 T
-265 YNIAEN
+265 
-271 VENVISEEQNTYTE
+271 
-285 NQSTNNEFI
+285 
-294 NENTSN
+294 
-300 VLQSNEPDLVSE
+300 
-312 PEEQEAYTYTNTDN
+312 N
-326 ETLVKNKTDYT
+326 ETLVTNSNGPQQDEKTNVAVETTYYQEKIEHNNQEENLNYIQNFDESEDDKNFAEIYNEPLHEEQPEEDTIVKNT
-337 YNQNTNETNVYS
+337 YNLSNQNQDSSE
-349 NIATTTM
+349 IIIEE
-356 VKTEDKEPLSQEK
+356 KQDK

-409 ESPLFKFSTVEN
+409 ESPLFKFSNVEN
-421 KYNELVEDLY
+421 QYNELVEDLY
-431 KKGFNDKSSEGYLSY
+431 KKGFNDKSSEGYLTY
-446 SALEEHYKKNG
+446 SALSEHYKKNG
-457 LKFYPYK
+457 LKFYPYE

-470 QNEQH
+470 QNEKL
-475 VKKVNNEFVPIN
+475 VKKVNNDFVPIN

-492 KSVIYLA
+492 KSIIYLA
-499 LILVETWLT
+499 LILVETWLS
-508 YTILSVSGANPQ
+508 YTILSVFGAQPQ
-520 HLFIYI
+520 QLFLYI
-526 VVTVLAFCPA
+526 IVTVLAFCPA
-536 IYFGIMFYKNP
+536 VYTGIMFYKNP
-547 DKQLPKETQ
+547 DKQLPKEIQ
-556 EIKQF
+556 EFKQF
-561 FINLA
+561 LINLG

-581 FGFNGGNFSGY
+581 FGFNGENFSNY
-592 STTLILPSVLLL
+592 ATTIVLPLVLLL
-604 NVPISYYISKELIKR
+604 NVPISYYISKEFMKR

>member
-90 WQNDFINSNSAV
+90 WQNDFINSNSVV
-102 SNLLKDGE
+102 SGLFKDGE
-110 NGEKFEIKED
+110 NGENFKLKEEPV
-120 KVEENNEPKFLQQEN
+120 KEEKQEEPKFLQQEN

-142 DNKKQEEQNP
+142 TEKKQEETTSQT
-152 SKNPLLPDQLDIF
+152 PLMPDQLDIF
-165 ELANKKLEEERKKNE
+165 ELANKVMEEEKKKNE
-180 KYELQEEFVPPP
+180 KVEIQEEFVPPP

-197 VYQELNAL
+197 VYQELNQL
-205 RKQNEVS
+205 RKQNEIS
-212 SFAENIKEDYND
+212 SFAENIKEDYD
-224 NDFEEE
+224 DDADDVEELNE
-230 IEDAPFNKSFA
+230 IPFNKSFA

-246 SESEPILSQNLVS
+246 D
-259 TKQEET
+259 T
-265 YNIAEN
+265 
-271 VENVISEEQNTYTE
+271 
-285 NQSTNNEFI
+285 
-294 NENTSN
+294 
-300 VLQSNEPDLVSE
+300 
-312 PEEQEAYTYTNTDN
+312 N
-326 ETLVKNKTDYT
+326 ETLVTNFNGPQQDEKTNVAVETTYHEEKIENNNQEENLNYIQNFDESEDDKNFAEIYNEPLHEEQPEEDTIVKNT
-337 YNQNTNETNVYS
+337 YNLSNQNQDSSE
-349 NIATTTM
+349 IIIEE
-356 VKTEDKEPLSQEK
+356 KQDK

-409 ESPLFKFSTVEN
+409 ESPLFKFSNVEN
-421 KYNELVEDLY
+421 QYNELVEDLY
-431 KKGFNDKSSEGYLSY
+431 KKGFNDKSSEGYLTY
-446 SALEEHYKKNG
+446 SALSEHYKKNG
-457 LKFYPYK
+457 LKFYPYE

-470 QNEQH
+470 QNEKL
-475 VKKVNNEFVPIN
+475 VKKVNNDFVPIN

-492 KSVIYLA
+492 KSIIYLA
-499 LILVETWLT
+499 LILVETWLS
-508 YTILSVSGANPQ
+508 YTILSVFGAQPQ
-520 HLFIYI
+520 QLFLYI
-526 VVTVLAFCPA
+526 IVTVLAFCPA
-536 IYFGIMFYKNP
+536 VYTGIMFYKNP
-547 DKQLPKETQ
+547 DKQLPKEIQ
-556 EIKQF
+556 EFKQF
-561 FINLA
+561 LINLG

-581 FGFNGGNFSGY
+581 FGFNGENFSNY
-592 STTLILPSVLLL
+592 ATTIVLPSVLLL
-604 NVPISYYISKELIKR
+604 NVPISYYISKEFMKR

>member
-90 WQNDFINSNSAV
+90 WQNDFINSNSVV
-102 SNLLKDGE
+102 SGLFKDGE
-110 NGEKFEIKED
+110 NGENFKLKEEPV
-120 KVEENNEPKFLQQEN
+120 KEEKQEEPKFLQQEN

-142 DNKKQEEQNP
+142 TEKKQEETTSQT
-152 SKNPLLPDQLDIF
+152 PLMPDQLDIF
-165 ELANKKLEEERKKNE
+165 ELANKVMEEEKKKNE
-180 KYELQEEFVPPP
+180 KVEIQEEFVPPP

-197 VYQELNAL
+197 VYQELNQL
-205 RKQNEVS
+205 RKQNEIS
-212 SFAENIKEDYND
+212 SFAENIKEDYD
-224 NDFEEE
+224 DDADDVEELNE
-230 IEDAPFNKSFA
+230 IPFNKSFA

-246 SESEPILSQNLVS
+246 D
-259 TKQEET
+259 T
-265 YNIAEN
+265 
-271 VENVISEEQNTYTE
+271 
-285 NQSTNNEFI
+285 
-294 NENTSN
+294 
-300 VLQSNEPDLVSE
+300 
-312 PEEQEAYTYTNTDN
+312 N
-326 ETLVKNKTDYT
+326 ETLVTNSNGPQQDEKTNVAVETTYHEEKIENNNQEENLNYIQNFDEAEDDINFAEIYNEPLHEEQPEEDTIVKNT
-337 YNQNTNETNVYS
+337 YNLSNQNQDSSE
-349 NIATTTM
+349 IIIEE
-356 VKTEDKEPLSQEK
+356 KQDK

-409 ESPLFKFSTVEN
+409 ESPLFKFSNVEN
-421 KYNELVEDLY
+421 QYNELVEDLY
-431 KKGFNDKSSEGYLSY
+431 KKGFNDKSSEGYLTY
-446 SALEEHYKKNG
+446 SALSEHYKKNG
-457 LKFYPYK
+457 LKFYPYE

-470 QNEQH
+470 QNEKL
-475 VKKVNNEFVPIN
+475 VKKVNNDFVPIN

-492 KSVIYLA
+492 KSIIYLA
-499 LILVETWLT
+499 LILVETWLS
-508 YTILSVSGANPQ
+508 YTILSASGAQPQ
-520 HLFIYI
+520 QLFLYI
-526 VVTVLAFCPA
+526 IVTVLAFCPA
-536 IYFGIMFYKNP
+536 VYTGIMFYKNP

-556 EIKQF
+556 EFKQF
-561 FINLA
+561 LINLG

-581 FGFNGGNFSGY
+581 FGFNGENFSNY
-592 STTLILPSVLLL
+592 ATTIVLPSVLLL
-604 NVPISYYISKELIKR
+604 NVPISYYISKEFMKR

>member
-90 WQNDFINSNSAV
+90 WQNDFINSNSVV
-102 SNLLKDGE
+102 SGLFKDGE
-110 NGEKFEIKED
+110 NGENFKLKEEPV
-120 KVEENNEPKFLQQEN
+120 KEEKQEEPKFLQQEN

-142 DNKKQEEQNP
+142 TEKKQEETTSQT
-152 SKNPLLPDQLDIF
+152 PLMPDQLDIF
-165 ELANKKLEEERKKNE
+165 ELANKVMEEEKKKNE
-180 KYELQEEFVPPP
+180 KVEIQEEFVPPP

-197 VYQELNAL
+197 VYQELNQL
-205 RKQNEVS
+205 RKQNEIS
-212 SFAENIKEDYND
+212 SFAENIKEDYD
-224 NDFEEE
+224 DDADDVEELNE
-230 IEDAPFNKSFA
+230 IPFNKSFA

-246 SESEPILSQNLVS
+246 D
-259 TKQEET
+259 T
-265 YNIAEN
+265 
-271 VENVISEEQNTYTE
+271 
-285 NQSTNNEFI
+285 
-294 NENTSN
+294 
-300 VLQSNEPDLVSE
+300 
-312 PEEQEAYTYTNTDN
+312 N
-326 ETLVKNKTDYT
+326 ETLVTNSNGPQQDEKTNVAVETTYHEEKIEDNNQEENLNHIQNFDESEDDKNFAEIYNEPLHEEQPEEDTIVKNT
-337 YNQNTNETNVYS
+337 YNLSNQNQDSSE
-349 NIATTTM
+349 IIIEE
-356 VKTEDKEPLSQEK
+356 KQDK

-409 ESPLFKFSTVEN
+409 ESPLFKFSNVEN
-421 KYNELVEDLY
+421 QYNELVEDLY
-431 KKGFNDKSSEGYLSY
+431 KKGFNDKSSEGYLTY
-446 SALEEHYKKNG
+446 SALSEHYKKNG
-457 LKFYPYK
+457 LKFYPYE

-470 QNEQH
+470 QNEKL
-475 VKKVNNEFVPIN
+475 VKKVNNDFVPIN

-492 KSVIYLA
+492 KSIIYLA
-499 LILVETWLT
+499 LILVETWLS
-508 YTILSVSGANPQ
+508 YTILSVLGAQPQ
-520 HLFIYI
+520 QLFLYI
-526 VVTVLAFCPA
+526 IVTVLAFCPA
-536 IYFGIMFYKNP
+536 VYTGIMFYKNP
-547 DKQLPKETQ
+547 DKQLPKEIQ
-556 EIKQF
+556 EFKQF
-561 FINLA
+561 LINLG

-581 FGFNGGNFSGY
+581 FGFNGENFSNY
-592 STTLILPSVLLL
+592 ATTIVLPSVLLL
-604 NVPISYYISKELIKR
+604 NVPISYYISKEFMKR

>member
-90 WQNDFINSNSAV
+90 WQNDFINSNSVV
-102 SNLLKDGE
+102 SGLFKDGE
-110 NGEKFEIKED
+110 NGENFKLKEEPV
-120 KVEENNEPKFLQQEN
+120 KEEKQEEPKFLQQEN

-142 DNKKQEEQNP
+142 TEKKQEETTSQT
-152 SKNPLLPDQLDIF
+152 PLMPDQLDIF
-165 ELANKKLEEERKKNE
+165 ELANKVMEEEKKKNE
-180 KYELQEEFVPPP
+180 KVEIQEEFVPPP

-197 VYQELNAL
+197 VYQELNQL
-205 RKQNEVS
+205 RKQNEIS
-212 SFAENIKEDYND
+212 SFAENIKEDYD
-224 NDFEEE
+224 DDADDVEELNE
-230 IEDAPFNKSFA
+230 IPFNKSFA

-246 SESEPILSQNLVS
+246 D
-259 TKQEET
+259 T
-265 YNIAEN
+265 
-271 VENVISEEQNTYTE
+271 
-285 NQSTNNEFI
+285 
-294 NENTSN
+294 
-300 VLQSNEPDLVSE
+300 
-312 PEEQEAYTYTNTDN
+312 N
-326 ETLVKNKTDYT
+326 ETLVTNFNGPQQDEKTNVAVETTYHEEKIEDNNQEENLNYIQNFDESEDDKNFAEIYNEPLHEEQPEEDTIVKNT
-337 YNQNTNETNVYS
+337 YNLSNQNQDSSE
-349 NIATTTM
+349 IIIEE
-356 VKTEDKEPLSQEK
+356 KQDK

-409 ESPLFKFSTVEN
+409 ESPLFKFSNVEN
-421 KYNELVEDLY
+421 QYNELVEDLY
-431 KKGFNDKSSEGYLSY
+431 KKGFNDKSSEGYLTY
-446 SALEEHYKKNG
+446 SALSEHYKKNG
-457 LKFYPYK
+457 LKFYPYE

-470 QNEQH
+470 QNEKL
-475 VKKVNNEFVPIN
+475 VKKVNNDFVPIN

-492 KSVIYLA
+492 KSIIYLA
-499 LILVETWLT
+499 LILVETWLS
-508 YTILSVSGANPQ
+508 YTILSVFGAQPQ
-520 HLFIYI
+520 QLFLYI
-526 VVTVLAFCPA
+526 IVTVLAFCPA
-536 IYFGIMFYKNP
+536 VYTGIMFYKNP

-556 EIKQF
+556 EFKQF
-561 FINLA
+561 LINLG

-581 FGFNGGNFSGY
+581 FGFNGENFSNY
-592 STTLILPSVLLL
+592 ATTIVLPSVLLL
-604 NVPISYYISKELIKR
+604 NVPISYYISKEFMKK

>member
-90 WQNDFINSNSAV
+90 WQNDFINSNSVV
-102 SNLLKDGE
+102 SGLFKDGE
-110 NGEKFEIKED
+110 NGENFKLKEEPV
-120 KVEENNEPKFLQQEN
+120 KEEKQEEPKFLQQEN

-142 DNKKQEEQNP
+142 TEKKQEETTSQT
-152 SKNPLLPDQLDIF
+152 PLMPDQLDIF
-165 ELANKKLEEERKKNE
+165 ELANKVMEEEKKKNE
-180 KYELQEEFVPPP
+180 KVEIQEEFVPPP

-197 VYQELNAL
+197 VYQELNQL
-205 RKQNEVS
+205 RKQNEIS
-212 SFAENIKEDYND
+212 SFAENIKEDYD
-224 NDFEEE
+224 DDADDVEELNE
-230 IEDAPFNKSFA
+230 IPFNKSFA

-246 SESEPILSQNLVS
+246 D
-259 TKQEET
+259 T
-265 YNIAEN
+265 
-271 VENVISEEQNTYTE
+271 
-285 NQSTNNEFI
+285 
-294 NENTSN
+294 
-300 VLQSNEPDLVSE
+300 
-312 PEEQEAYTYTNTDN
+312 N
-326 ETLVKNKTDYT
+326 ETLVTNSNGPQQDEKTNVAVETTYHEEKIEDNNQEENLNYIQNFDESEDDKNFAEIYNEPLHEEQPEEDTIVKNT
-337 YNQNTNETNVYS
+337 YNLSNQNQDSSE
-349 NIATTTM
+349 IIIEE
-356 VKTEDKEPLSQEK
+356 KQDK

-409 ESPLFKFSTVEN
+409 ESPLFKFSNVEN
-421 KYNELVEDLY
+421 QYNELVEDLY
-431 KKGFNDKSSEGYLSY
+431 KKGFNDKSSEGYLTY
-446 SALEEHYKKNG
+446 SALSEHYKKNS
-457 LKFYPYK
+457 LKFYPYE

-470 QNEQH
+470 QNEKL
-475 VKKVNNEFVPIN
+475 VKKVNNDFVPIN

-492 KSVIYLA
+492 KSIIYLA
-499 LILVETWLT
+499 LILVETWLS
-508 YTILSVSGANPQ
+508 YTILSVFGAQPQ
-520 HLFIYI
+520 QLFLYI
-526 VVTVLAFCPA
+526 IVTVLAFCPA
-536 IYFGIMFYKNP
+536 VYTGIMFYKNP
-547 DKQLPKETQ
+547 DKQLPKEIQ
-556 EIKQF
+556 EFKQF
-561 FINLA
+561 LINLG

-581 FGFNGGNFSGY
+581 FGFNGENFSNY
-592 STTLILPSVLLL
+592 ATTIVLPSVLLL
-604 NVPISYYISKELIKR
+604 NVPISYYISKEFMKK

>member
-90 WQNDFINSNSAV
+90 WQNDFINSNSVV
-102 SNLLKDGE
+102 SGLFKDGE
-110 NGEKFEIKED
+110 NGENFKLKEEPV
-120 KVEENNEPKFLQQEN
+120 KEEKQEEPKFLQQEN

-142 DNKKQEEQNP
+142 TEKKQEETTSQT
-152 SKNPLLPDQLDIF
+152 LLMPDQLDIF
-165 ELANKKLEEERKKNE
+165 ELANKVMEEEKKKNE
-180 KYELQEEFVPPP
+180 KVEIQEEFVPPP

-197 VYQELNAL
+197 VYQELNQL
-205 RKQNEVS
+205 RKQNEIS
-212 SFAENIKEDYND
+212 SFAENIKEDYD
-224 NDFEEE
+224 YDAEDVEELTE
-230 IEDAPFNKSFA
+230 IPFNKSFA

-246 SESEPILSQNLVS
+246 D
-259 TKQEET
+259 T
-265 YNIAEN
+265 
-271 VENVISEEQNTYTE
+271 
-285 NQSTNNEFI
+285 
-294 NENTSN
+294 
-300 VLQSNEPDLVSE
+300 
-312 PEEQEAYTYTNTDN
+312 N
-326 ETLVKNKTDYT
+326 ETLVTNSNGPQQDEKTNVAVETTYHEEKIEDNNQEENLNYIQNFDESEDDKNFAEIYNEPLHEEQPEEDTIVKNT
-337 YNQNTNETNVYS
+337 YNLSNQNQDSSE
-349 NIATTTM
+349 IIIEE
-356 VKTEDKEPLSQEK
+356 KQDK

-409 ESPLFKFSTVEN
+409 ESPLFKFSNVEN
-421 KYNELVEDLY
+421 QYNELVEDLY
-431 KKGFNDKSSEGYLSY
+431 KKGFNDKSSEGYLTY
-446 SALEEHYKKNG
+446 SALSEHYKKNG
-457 LKFYPYK
+457 LKFYPYE

-470 QNEQH
+470 QNEKL
-475 VKKVNNEFVPIN
+475 VKKVNNDFVPIN

-492 KSVIYLA
+492 KSIIYLA
-499 LILVETWLT
+499 LILVETWLS
-508 YTILSVSGANPQ
+508 YTILSASGAQPQ
-520 HLFIYI
+520 QLFLYI
-526 VVTVLAFCPA
+526 IVTVLAFCPA
-536 IYFGIMFYKNP
+536 VYTGIMFYKNP
-547 DKQLPKETQ
+547 DKQLPKEIQ
-556 EIKQF
+556 EFKQF
-561 FINLA
+561 LINLG

-581 FGFNGGNFSGY
+581 FGFNGENFSNY
-592 STTLILPSVLLL
+592 ATTIVLPSVLLL
-604 NVPISYYISKELIKR
+604 NVPISYYISKEFMKR

>member
-90 WQNDFINSNSAV
+90 WQNDFINSNSVV
-102 SNLLKDGE
+102 SGLFKDGE
-110 NGEKFEIKED
+110 NGENFKLKEEPV
-120 KVEENNEPKFLQQEN
+120 KEEKQEEPKFLQQEN

-142 DNKKQEEQNP
+142 TEKKQEETTSQT
-152 SKNPLLPDQLDIF
+152 PLMPDQLDIF
-165 ELANKKLEEERKKNE
+165 ELANKVMEEEKKKNE
-180 KYELQEEFVPPP
+180 KVEIQEEFVPPP

-197 VYQELNAL
+197 VYQELNQL
-205 RKQNEVS
+205 RKQNEIS
-212 SFAENIKEDYND
+212 SFAENIKEDYD
-224 NDFEEE
+224 DDADDVEELNE
-230 IEDAPFNKSFA
+230 IPFNKSFA

-246 SESEPILSQNLVS
+246 D
-259 TKQEET
+259 T
-265 YNIAEN
+265 
-271 VENVISEEQNTYTE
+271 
-285 NQSTNNEFI
+285 
-294 NENTSN
+294 
-300 VLQSNEPDLVSE
+300 
-312 PEEQEAYTYTNTDN
+312 N
-326 ETLVKNKTDYT
+326 ETLVTNFNGPQQDEKTNVAVETTYHEEKIEDNNQEENLNYIQNFDEAEDDKNFAEIYNEPLHEEQSEEDTIVKNT
-337 YNQNTNETNVYS
+337 YNLSNQNQDSSE
-349 NIATTTM
+349 IIIEE
-356 VKTEDKEPLSQEK
+356 KQDK

-409 ESPLFKFSTVEN
+409 ESPLFKFSNVEN
-421 KYNELVEDLY
+421 QYNELVEDLY
-431 KKGFNDKSSEGYLSY
+431 KKGFNDKSSEGYLTY
-446 SALEEHYKKNG
+446 SALSEHYKKNG
-457 LKFYPYK
+457 LKFYPYE

-470 QNEQH
+470 QNEKL
-475 VKKVNNEFVPIN
+475 VKKVNNDFVPIN

-492 KSVIYLA
+492 KSIIYLA
-499 LILVETWLT
+499 LILVETWLS
-508 YTILSVSGANPQ
+508 YTILSASGAQPQ
-520 HLFIYI
+520 QLFLYI
-526 VVTVLAFCPA
+526 IVTVLAFCPA
-536 IYFGIMFYKNP
+536 VYTGIMFYKNP
-547 DKQLPKETQ
+547 DKQLPKEIQ
-556 EIKQF
+556 EFKQF
-561 FINLA
+561 LINLG

-581 FGFNGGNFSGY
+581 FGFNGENFSNY
-592 STTLILPSVLLL
+592 ATTIVLPSVLLL
-604 NVPISYYISKELIKR
+604 NVPISYYISKEFMKR

>member
-90 WQNDFINSNSAV
+90 WQNDFINSNSVV
-102 SNLLKDGE
+102 SGLFKDGE
-110 NGEKFEIKED
+110 NGENFKLKEEPV
-120 KVEENNEPKFLQQEN
+120 KEEKHEEPKFLQQEN

-142 DNKKQEEQNP
+142 TEKKQEETTSQT
-152 SKNPLLPDQLDIF
+152 PLMPDQLDIF
-165 ELANKKLEEERKKNE
+165 ELANKVMEEEKKKNE
-180 KYELQEEFVPPP
+180 KVEIQEEFVPPP

-197 VYQELNAL
+197 VYQELNQL
-205 RKQNEVS
+205 RKQNEIS
-212 SFAENIKEDYND
+212 SFAENIKEDYD
-224 NDFEEE
+224 DDADDVEELNE
-230 IEDAPFNKSFA
+230 IPFNKSFA

-246 SESEPILSQNLVS
+246 D
-259 TKQEET
+259 T
-265 YNIAEN
+265 
-271 VENVISEEQNTYTE
+271 
-285 NQSTNNEFI
+285 
-294 NENTSN
+294 
-300 VLQSNEPDLVSE
+300 
-312 PEEQEAYTYTNTDN
+312 N
-326 ETLVKNKTDYT
+326 ETLVTNFNGPQQDEKTNVAVETTYHEEKIEDNNQEENLNYIQNFDESEDDINFAEIHNEPLHEEQPEEDTIVKNT
-337 YNQNTNETNVYS
+337 YNLSNQNQDSSE
-349 NIATTTM
+349 IIIEE
-356 VKTEDKEPLSQEK
+356 KQDK

-409 ESPLFKFSTVEN
+409 ESPLFKFSNVEN
-421 KYNELVEDLY
+421 QYNELVEDLY
-431 KKGFNDKSSEGYLSY
+431 KKGFNDKSSEGYLTY
-446 SALEEHYKKNG
+446 SALSEHYKKNG
-457 LKFYPYK
+457 LKFYPYE

-470 QNEQH
+470 QNEKL
-475 VKKVNNEFVPIN
+475 VKKVNNDFVPIN

-492 KSVIYLA
+492 KSIIYLA
-499 LILVETWLT
+499 LILVETWLS
-508 YTILSVSGANPQ
+508 YTILSVFGAQPQ
-520 HLFIYI
+520 QLFLYI
-526 VVTVLAFCPA
+526 IVTVLAFCPA
-536 IYFGIMFYKNP
+536 VYTGIMFYKNP
-547 DKQLPKETQ
+547 DKQLPKEIQ
-556 EIKQF
+556 EFKQF
-561 FINLA
+561 LINLG

-581 FGFNGGNFSGY
+581 FGFNGENFSNY
-592 STTLILPSVLLL
+592 ATTIVLPSVLLL
-604 NVPISYYISKELIKR
+604 NVPISYYISKEFMKK

>member
-90 WQNDFINSNSAV
+90 WQNDFINSNSVV
-102 SNLLKDGE
+102 SGLFKDGE
-110 NGEKFEIKED
+110 NGENFKLKEEPV
-120 KVEENNEPKFLQQEN
+120 KEEKQEEPKFLQQEN

-142 DNKKQEEQNP
+142 TEKKQEETTSQT
-152 SKNPLLPDQLDIF
+152 PLMPDQLDIF
-165 ELANKKLEEERKKNE
+165 ELANKVMEEEKKKNE
-180 KYELQEEFVPPP
+180 KVEIQEEFVPPP

-197 VYQELNAL
+197 VYQELNQL
-205 RKQNEVS
+205 RKQNEIS
-212 SFAENIKEDYND
+212 SFAENIKEDYD
-224 NDFEEE
+224 DDADDVEELNE
-230 IEDAPFNKSFA
+230 IPFNKSFA

-246 SESEPILSQNLVS
+246 D
-259 TKQEET
+259 T
-265 YNIAEN
+265 
-271 VENVISEEQNTYTE
+271 
-285 NQSTNNEFI
+285 
-294 NENTSN
+294 
-300 VLQSNEPDLVSE
+300 
-312 PEEQEAYTYTNTDN
+312 N
-326 ETLVKNKTDYT
+326 ETLVTNSNGPQQDEKTNVAVETTYYEEKIEDNNQEENLNYIQNFDESEDDKNFAEIYNEPLHEEQPEEDTIVKNT
-337 YNQNTNETNVYS
+337 YNLSNQNQDSSE
-349 NIATTTM
+349 IIIEE
-356 VKTEDKEPLSQEK
+356 KQDK

-409 ESPLFKFSTVEN
+409 ESPLFKFSNVEN
-421 KYNELVEDLY
+421 QYNELVEDLY
-431 KKGFNDKSSEGYLSY
+431 KKGFNDKSSEGYLTY
-446 SALEEHYKKNG
+446 SALSEHYKKNG
-457 LKFYPYK
+457 LKFYPYE

-470 QNEQH
+470 QNEKL
-475 VKKVNNEFVPIN
+475 VKKVNNDFVPIN

-492 KSVIYLA
+492 KSIIYLA
-499 LILVETWLT
+499 LILVETWLS
-508 YTILSVSGANPQ
+508 YTILSVFGAQPQ
-520 HLFIYI
+520 QLFLYI
-526 VVTVLAFCPA
+526 IVTVLAFCPA
-536 IYFGIMFYKNP
+536 VYTGIMFYKNP
-547 DKQLPKETQ
+547 DKQLPKEIQ
-556 EIKQF
+556 EFKQF
-561 FINLA
+561 LINLG

-581 FGFNGGNFSGY
+581 FGFNGENFSNY
-592 STTLILPSVLLL
+592 ATTIVLPLVLLL
-604 NVPISYYISKELIKR
+604 NVPISYYISKEFMKR

>member
-90 WQNDFINSNSAV
+90 WQNDFINSNSVV
-102 SNLLKDGE
+102 SGLFKDGE
-110 NGEKFEIKED
+110 NGENFKLKEEPV
-120 KVEENNEPKFLQQEN
+120 KEEKQEEPKFLQQEN

-142 DNKKQEEQNP
+142 TEKKQEETTSQT
-152 SKNPLLPDQLDIF
+152 LLMPDQLDIF
-165 ELANKKLEEERKKNE
+165 ELANKVMEEEKKKNE
-180 KYELQEEFVPPP
+180 KVEIQEEFVPPP

-197 VYQELNAL
+197 VYQELNQL
-205 RKQNEVS
+205 RKQNEIS
-212 SFAENIKEDYND
+212 SFAENIKEDYD
-224 NDFEEE
+224 DDADDVEELNE
-230 IEDAPFNKSFA
+230 IPFNKSFA

-246 SESEPILSQNLVS
+246 D
-259 TKQEET
+259 T
-265 YNIAEN
+265 
-271 VENVISEEQNTYTE
+271 
-285 NQSTNNEFI
+285 
-294 NENTSN
+294 
-300 VLQSNEPDLVSE
+300 
-312 PEEQEAYTYTNTDN
+312 N
-326 ETLVKNKTDYT
+326 ETLVTNSNGPQQDEKTNVAVETTYHEEKIEDNNQEENLNYIQNFDESEDDKNFAEIYNEPLHEEQPEEDTIVKNT
-337 YNQNTNETNVYS
+337 YNLSNQNQDSSE
-349 NIATTTM
+349 IIIEE
-356 VKTEDKEPLSQEK
+356 KQDK

-409 ESPLFKFSTVEN
+409 ESPLFKFSNVEN
-421 KYNELVEDLY
+421 QYNELVEDLY
-431 KKGFNDKSSEGYLSY
+431 KKGFNDKSSEGYLTY
-446 SALEEHYKKNG
+446 SALSEHYKKNG
-457 LKFYPYK
+457 LKFYPYE

-470 QNEQH
+470 QNEKL
-475 VKKVNNEFVPIN
+475 VKKVNNDFVPIN

-492 KSVIYLA
+492 KSIIYLA
-499 LILVETWLT
+499 LILVETWLS
-508 YTILSVSGANPQ
+508 YTILSASGAQPQ
-520 HLFIYI
+520 QLFLYI
-526 VVTVLAFCPA
+526 IVTVLAFCPA
-536 IYFGIMFYKNP
+536 VYTGIMFYKNP
-547 DKQLPKETQ
+547 DKQLPKEIQ
-556 EIKQF
+556 EFKQF
-561 FINLA
+561 LINLG

-581 FGFNGGNFSGY
+581 FGFNGENFSNY
-592 STTLILPSVLLL
+592 ATTIVLPSVLLL
-604 NVPISYYISKELIKR
+604 NVPISYYISKEFMKR

>member
-90 WQNDFINSNSAV
+90 WQNDFINSNSVV
-102 SNLLKDGE
+102 SGLFKDGE
-110 NGEKFEIKED
+110 NGENFKLKEEPV
-120 KVEENNEPKFLQQEN
+120 KEEKQEEPKFLQQEN

-142 DNKKQEEQNP
+142 TEKKQEETTSQT
-152 SKNPLLPDQLDIF
+152 PLMPDQLDIF
-165 ELANKKLEEERKKNE
+165 ELANKVMEEEKKKNE
-180 KYELQEEFVPPP
+180 KVEIQEEFVPPP

-197 VYQELNAL
+197 VYQELNQL
-205 RKQNEVS
+205 RKQNEIS
-212 SFAENIKEDYND
+212 SFAENIKEDYD
-224 NDFEEE
+224 DDADDVEELNE
-230 IEDAPFNKSFA
+230 IPFNKSFA

-246 SESEPILSQNLVS
+246 D
-259 TKQEET
+259 T
-265 YNIAEN
+265 
-271 VENVISEEQNTYTE
+271 
-285 NQSTNNEFI
+285 
-294 NENTSN
+294 
-300 VLQSNEPDLVSE
+300 
-312 PEEQEAYTYTNTDN
+312 N
-326 ETLVKNKTDYT
+326 ETLVTNSNGPQQDEKTNVAVETTYHEEKIEDNNQEENLNYIQNFDESEDDINFAEIYNEPLHEEQPEEDTIVKNT
-337 YNQNTNETNVYS
+337 YNLSNQNQDSSE
-349 NIATTTM
+349 IIIEE
-356 VKTEDKEPLSQEK
+356 KQDK

-409 ESPLFKFSTVEN
+409 ESPLFKFSNVEN
-421 KYNELVEDLY
+421 QYNELVEDLY
-431 KKGFNDKSSEGYLSY
+431 KKGFNDKSSEGYLTY
-446 SALEEHYKKNG
+446 SALSEHYKKNG
-457 LKFYPYK
+457 LKFYPYE

-470 QNEQH
+470 QNEKL
-475 VKKVNNEFVPIN
+475 VKKVNNDFVPIN

-492 KSVIYLA
+492 KSIIYLA
-499 LILVETWLT
+499 LILVETWLS
-508 YTILSVSGANPQ
+508 YTILSVLGAQPQ
-520 HLFIYI
+520 QLFLYI
-526 VVTVLAFCPA
+526 IVTVLAFCPA
-536 IYFGIMFYKNP
+536 VYTGIMFYKNP
-547 DKQLPKETQ
+547 DKQLPKEIQ
-556 EIKQF
+556 EFKQF
-561 FINLA
+561 LINLG

-581 FGFNGGNFSGY
+581 FGFNGENFSNY
-592 STTLILPSVLLL
+592 ATTIVLPSVLLL
-604 NVPISYYISKELIKR
+604 NVPISYYISKEFMKR

>member
-90 WQNDFINSNSAV
+90 WQNDFINSNSVV
-102 SNLLKDGE
+102 SGLFKDGE
-110 NGEKFEIKED
+110 NGENFKLKEEPV
-120 KVEENNEPKFLQQEN
+120 KEEKQEEPKFLQQEN

-142 DNKKQEEQNP
+142 TEKKQEETTSQT
-152 SKNPLLPDQLDIF
+152 PLMPDQLDIF
-165 ELANKKLEEERKKNE
+165 ELANKVMEEEKKKNE
-180 KYELQEEFVPPP
+180 KVEIQEEFVPPP

-197 VYQELNAL
+197 VYQELNQL
-205 RKQNEVS
+205 RKQNEIS
-212 SFAENIKEDYND
+212 SFAENIKEDYD
-224 NDFEEE
+224 DDADDVEELNE
-230 IEDAPFNKSFA
+230 IPFNKSFA

-246 SESEPILSQNLVS
+246 D
-259 TKQEET
+259 T
-265 YNIAEN
+265 
-271 VENVISEEQNTYTE
+271 
-285 NQSTNNEFI
+285 
-294 NENTSN
+294 
-300 VLQSNEPDLVSE
+300 
-312 PEEQEAYTYTNTDN
+312 N
-326 ETLVKNKTDYT
+326 ETLVTNFNGPQQDEKTNVAVETTYHEEKIENNNQEENLNYIQNFDEAEDDKNFAEIHNEPLYKEQPEENTIVKNT
-337 YNQNTNETNVYS
+337 YNLSNQNQDSSE
-349 NIATTTM
+349 IIIEE
-356 VKTEDKEPLSQEK
+356 KQDK

-409 ESPLFKFSTVEN
+409 ESPLFKFSNVEN
-421 KYNELVEDLY
+421 QYNELVEDLY
-431 KKGFNDKSSEGYLSY
+431 KKGFNDKSSEGYLTY
-446 SALEEHYKKNG
+446 SALSEHYKKNG
-457 LKFYPYK
+457 LKFYPYE

-470 QNEQH
+470 QNEKL
-475 VKKVNNEFVPIN
+475 VKKVNNDFVPIN

-492 KSVIYLA
+492 KSIIYLA
-499 LILVETWLT
+499 LILVETWLS
-508 YTILSVSGANPQ
+508 YTILSVFGAQPQ
-520 HLFIYI
+520 QLFLYI
-526 VVTVLAFCPA
+526 IVTVLAFCPA
-536 IYFGIMFYKNP
+536 VYTGIMFYKNP
-547 DKQLPKETQ
+547 DKQLPKEIQ
-556 EIKQF
+556 EFKQF
-561 FINLA
+561 LINLG

-581 FGFNGGNFSGY
+581 FGFNGENFSNY
-592 STTLILPSVLLL
+592 ATTIVLPSVLLL
-604 NVPISYYISKELIKR
+604 NVPISYYISKEFMKR

>member
-90 WQNDFINSNSAV
+90 WQNDFINSNSVV
-102 SNLLKDGE
+102 SGLFKDGE
-110 NGEKFEIKED
+110 NGENFKLKEEPV
-120 KVEENNEPKFLQQEN
+120 KEEKQEEPKFLQQEN

-142 DNKKQEEQNP
+142 TEKKQEETTSQT
-152 SKNPLLPDQLDIF
+152 PLMPDQLDIF
-165 ELANKKLEEERKKNE
+165 ELANKVMEEEKKKNE
-180 KYELQEEFVPPP
+180 KVEIQEEFVPPP

-197 VYQELNAL
+197 VYQELNQL
-205 RKQNEVS
+205 RKQNEIS
-212 SFAENIKEDYND
+212 SFAENIKEDYD
-224 NDFEEE
+224 DDADDVEELNE
-230 IEDAPFNKSFA
+230 IPFNKSFA

-246 SESEPILSQNLVS
+246 D
-259 TKQEET
+259 T
-265 YNIAEN
+265 
-271 VENVISEEQNTYTE
+271 
-285 NQSTNNEFI
+285 
-294 NENTSN
+294 
-300 VLQSNEPDLVSE
+300 
-312 PEEQEAYTYTNTDN
+312 
-326 ETLVKNKTDYT
+326 ETLVTNFNGPQQDEKTNVAVETTYHEEKIENNNQEENLNYIQNFDESEDDKNFAKIYNEPLHEEQPEEDTIVKNT
-337 YNQNTNETNVYS
+337 YNLSNQNQDSSE
-349 NIATTTM
+349 IIIEE
-356 VKTEDKEPLSQEK
+356 KQDK

-409 ESPLFKFSTVEN
+409 ESPLFKFSNVEN
-421 KYNELVEDLY
+421 QYNELVEDLY
-431 KKGFNDKSSEGYLSY
+431 KKGFNDKSSEGYLTY
-446 SALEEHYKKNG
+446 SALSEHYKKNG
-457 LKFYPYK
+457 LKFYPYE

-470 QNEQH
+470 QNEKL
-475 VKKVNNEFVPIN
+475 VKKVNNDFVPIN

-492 KSVIYLA
+492 KSIIYLA
-499 LILVETWLT
+499 LILVETWLS
-508 YTILSVSGANPQ
+508 YTILSVFGAQPQ
-520 HLFIYI
+520 QLFLYI
-526 VVTVLAFCPA
+526 IVTVLAFCPA
-536 IYFGIMFYKNP
+536 VYTGIMFYKNP

-556 EIKQF
+556 EFKQF
-561 FINLA
+561 LINLG

-581 FGFNGGNFSGY
+581 FGFNGENFSNY
-592 STTLILPSVLLL
+592 ATTIVLPSVLLL
-604 NVPISYYISKELIKR
+604 NVPISYYISKEFMKR

>member
-90 WQNDFINSNSAV
+90 WQNDFINSNSVV
-102 SNLLKDGE
+102 SGLFKDGE
-110 NGEKFEIKED
+110 NGENFKLKEEPV
-120 KVEENNEPKFLQQEN
+120 KEEKQEEPKFLQQEN

-142 DNKKQEEQNP
+142 TEKKQEETTSQT
-152 SKNPLLPDQLDIF
+152 PLMPDQLDIF
-165 ELANKKLEEERKKNE
+165 ELANKVMEEEKKKNE
-180 KYELQEEFVPPP
+180 KVEIQEEFVPPP

-197 VYQELNAL
+197 VYQELNQL
-205 RKQNEVS
+205 RKQNEIS
-212 SFAENIKEDYND
+212 SFAENIKEDYD
-224 NDFEEE
+224 DDADDVEELNE
-230 IEDAPFNKSFA
+230 IPFNKSFA

-246 SESEPILSQNLVS
+246 D
-259 TKQEET
+259 T
-265 YNIAEN
+265 
-271 VENVISEEQNTYTE
+271 
-285 NQSTNNEFI
+285 
-294 NENTSN
+294 
-300 VLQSNEPDLVSE
+300 
-312 PEEQEAYTYTNTDN
+312 N
-326 ETLVKNKTDYT
+326 ETLVTNSNGPQQDEKTNVAVETTYHEEKIEDNNQEENLNYIQNFDESEDDINFAEIYNEPLHEEQPEEDTIVKNT
-337 YNQNTNETNVYS
+337 YNLSNQNQDPSE
-349 NIATTTM
+349 IIIEE
-356 VKTEDKEPLSQEK
+356 KQDK

-409 ESPLFKFSTVEN
+409 ESPLFKFSNVEN
-421 KYNELVEDLY
+421 QYNELVEDLY
-431 KKGFNDKSSEGYLSY
+431 KKGFNDKSSEGYLTY
-446 SALEEHYKKNG
+446 SALSEHYKKNG
-457 LKFYPYK
+457 LKFYPYE

-470 QNEQH
+470 QNEKL
-475 VKKVNNEFVPIN
+475 VKKVNNDFVPIN

-492 KSVIYLA
+492 KSIIYLA
-499 LILVETWLT
+499 LILVETWLS
-508 YTILSVSGANPQ
+508 YTILSVFGAQPQ
-520 HLFIYI
+520 QLFLYI
-526 VVTVLAFCPA
+526 IVTVLAFCPA
-536 IYFGIMFYKNP
+536 VYTGIMFYKNP

-556 EIKQF
+556 EFKQF
-561 FINLA
+561 LINLG

-581 FGFNGGNFSGY
+581 FGFNGENFSNY
-592 STTLILPSVLLL
+592 ATTIVLPSVLLL
-604 NVPISYYISKELIKR
+604 NVPISYYISKEFMKR

>member
-90 WQNDFINSNSAV
+90 WQNDFINSNSVV
-102 SNLLKDGE
+102 SGLFKDGE
-110 NGEKFEIKED
+110 NGENFKLKEEPV
-120 KVEENNEPKFLQQEN
+120 KEEKQEEPKFLQQEN

-142 DNKKQEEQNP
+142 TEKKQEETTSQT
-152 SKNPLLPDQLDIF
+152 PLMPDQLDIF
-165 ELANKKLEEERKKNE
+165 ELANKVMEEEKKKNE
-180 KYELQEEFVPPP
+180 KVEIQEEFVPPP

-197 VYQELNAL
+197 VYQELNQL
-205 RKQNEVS
+205 RKQNEIS
-212 SFAENIKEDYND
+212 SFAENIKEDYD
-224 NDFEEE
+224 DDADDVEELNE
-230 IEDAPFNKSFA
+230 IPFNKSFA

-246 SESEPILSQNLVS
+246 D
-259 TKQEET
+259 T
-265 YNIAEN
+265 
-271 VENVISEEQNTYTE
+271 
-285 NQSTNNEFI
+285 
-294 NENTSN
+294 
-300 VLQSNEPDLVSE
+300 
-312 PEEQEAYTYTNTDN
+312 N
-326 ETLVKNKTDYT
+326 ETLVTNFNGPQQDEKTNVAVETTYHEEKIENNNQEENLNYIQNFDESEDDKNFAEIYNEPLHEEQPEEDTIVKNT
-337 YNQNTNETNVYS
+337 YNLSNQNQDSSE
-349 NIATTTM
+349 IIIEE
-356 VKTEDKEPLSQEK
+356 KQDK

-409 ESPLFKFSTVEN
+409 ESPLFKFSNVEN
-421 KYNELVEDLY
+421 QYNELVEDLY
-431 KKGFNDKSSEGYLSY
+431 KKGFNDKSSEGYLTY
-446 SALEEHYKKNG
+446 SALSEHYKKNG
-457 LKFYPYK
+457 LKFYPYE

-470 QNEQH
+470 QNEKL
-475 VKKVNNEFVPIN
+475 VKKVNNDFVPIN

-492 KSVIYLA
+492 KSIIYLA
-499 LILVETWLT
+499 LILVETWLS
-508 YTILSVSGANPQ
+508 YTILSVFGAQPQ
-520 HLFIYI
+520 QLFLYI
-526 VVTVLAFCPA
+526 IVTVLAFCPA
-536 IYFGIMFYKNP
+536 VYTGIMFYKNP

-556 EIKQF
+556 EFKQF
-561 FINLA
+561 LINLG

-581 FGFNGGNFSGY
+581 FGFNGENFSNY
-592 STTLILPSVLLL
+592 ATTIVLPSVLLL
-604 NVPISYYISKELIKR
+604 NVPISYYISKEFMKR

>member
-90 WQNDFINSNSAV
+90 WQNDFINSNSVV
-102 SNLLKDGE
+102 SGLFKDGE
-110 NGEKFEIKED
+110 NGENFKLKEEPV
-120 KVEENNEPKFLQQEN
+120 KEEKQEEPKFLQQEN

-142 DNKKQEEQNP
+142 TEKKQEETTSQT
-152 SKNPLLPDQLDIF
+152 PLMPDQLDIF
-165 ELANKKLEEERKKNE
+165 KLANKVMEEEKKKNE
-180 KYELQEEFVPPP
+180 KVEIQEEFVPPP

-197 VYQELNAL
+197 VYQELNQL
-205 RKQNEVS
+205 RKQNEIS
-212 SFAENIKEDYND
+212 SFAENIKEDYD
-224 NDFEEE
+224 DDADDVEELNE
-230 IEDAPFNKSFA
+230 IPFNKSFA

-246 SESEPILSQNLVS
+246 D
-259 TKQEET
+259 T
-265 YNIAEN
+265 
-271 VENVISEEQNTYTE
+271 
-285 NQSTNNEFI
+285 
-294 NENTSN
+294 
-300 VLQSNEPDLVSE
+300 
-312 PEEQEAYTYTNTDN
+312 N
-326 ETLVKNKTDYT
+326 ETLVTNSNGPQQDEKTNVAVETTYHEEKIEDNNQEENLNYIQNFDESEDDKNFAEIYNEPLHEEQPEEDTIVKNT
-337 YNQNTNETNVYS
+337 YNLSNQNQDSSE
-349 NIATTTM
+349 IIIEE
-356 VKTEDKEPLSQEK
+356 KQDK

-409 ESPLFKFSTVEN
+409 ESPLFKFSNVEN
-421 KYNELVEDLY
+421 QYNELVEDLY
-431 KKGFNDKSSEGYLSY
+431 KKGFNDKSSEGYLTY
-446 SALEEHYKKNG
+446 SALSEHYKKNS
-457 LKFYPYK
+457 LKFYPYE

-470 QNEQH
+470 QNEKL
-475 VKKVNNEFVPIN
+475 VKKVNNDFVPIN

-492 KSVIYLA
+492 KSIIYLA
-499 LILVETWLT
+499 LILVETWLS
-508 YTILSVSGANPQ
+508 YTILSVFGAQPQ
-520 HLFIYI
+520 QLFLYI
-526 VVTVLAFCPA
+526 IVTVLAFCPA
-536 IYFGIMFYKNP
+536 VYTGIMFYKNP
-547 DKQLPKETQ
+547 DKQLPKEIQ
-556 EIKQF
+556 EFKQF
-561 FINLA
+561 LINLG

-581 FGFNGGNFSGY
+581 FGFNGENFSNY
-592 STTLILPSVLLL
+592 ATTIVLPSVLLL
-604 NVPISYYISKELIKR
+604 NVPISYYISKEFMKK

>member
-90 WQNDFINSNSAV
+90 WQNDFINSNSVV
-102 SNLLKDGE
+102 SGLFKDGE
-110 NGEKFEIKED
+110 NGENFKLKEEPV
-120 KVEENNEPKFLQQEN
+120 KEEKQEEPKFLQQEN

-142 DNKKQEEQNP
+142 TEKKQEETTSQT
-152 SKNPLLPDQLDIF
+152 PLMPDQLDIF
-165 ELANKKLEEERKKNE
+165 ELANKVMEEEKKKNE
-180 KYELQEEFVPPP
+180 KVEIQEEFVPPP

-197 VYQELNAL
+197 VYQELNQL
-205 RKQNEVS
+205 RKQNEIS
-212 SFAENIKEDYND
+212 SFAENIKEDYD
-224 NDFEEE
+224 DDADDVEELNE
-230 IEDAPFNKSFA
+230 IPFNKSFA

-246 SESEPILSQNLVS
+246 D
-259 TKQEET
+259 T
-265 YNIAEN
+265 
-271 VENVISEEQNTYTE
+271 
-285 NQSTNNEFI
+285 
-294 NENTSN
+294 
-300 VLQSNEPDLVSE
+300 
-312 PEEQEAYTYTNTDN
+312 N
-326 ETLVKNKTDYT
+326 ETLVTNSNGPQQDEKTNVAVETTYHEEKIEDNNQEENLNYIQNFDESEDDINFAEIYNEPLHEEQPEEDTIVKNT
-337 YNQNTNETNVYS
+337 YNLSNQNQDSSE
-349 NIATTTM
+349 IIIEE
-356 VKTEDKEPLSQEK
+356 KQDK

-409 ESPLFKFSTVEN
+409 ESPLFKFSNVEN
-421 KYNELVEDLY
+421 QYNELVEDLY
-431 KKGFNDKSSEGYLSY
+431 KKGFNDKSSEGYLTY
-446 SALEEHYKKNG
+446 SALSEHYKKNG
-457 LKFYPYK
+457 LKFYPYE

-470 QNEQH
+470 QNEKL
-475 VKKVNNEFVPIN
+475 VKKVNNDFVPIN

-492 KSVIYLA
+492 KSIIYLA
-499 LILVETWLT
+499 LILVETWLS
-508 YTILSVSGANPQ
+508 YTILSASGAQPQ
-520 HLFIYI
+520 QLFLYI
-526 VVTVLAFCPA
+526 IVTVLAFCPA
-536 IYFGIMFYKNP
+536 VYTGIMFYKNP

-556 EIKQF
+556 EFKQF
-561 FINLA
+561 LINLG

-581 FGFNGGNFSGY
+581 FGFNGENFSNY
-592 STTLILPSVLLL
+592 ATTIVLPSVLLL
-604 NVPISYYISKELIKR
+604 NVPISYYISKEFMKR

>member
-90 WQNDFINSNSAV
+90 WQNDFINSNSVV
-102 SNLLKDGE
+102 SGLFKDGE
-110 NGEKFEIKED
+110 NGENFKLKEEPV
-120 KVEENNEPKFLQQEN
+120 KEEKQEEPKFLQQEN

-142 DNKKQEEQNP
+142 TEKKQEETTSQT
-152 SKNPLLPDQLDIF
+152 PLMPDQLDIF
-165 ELANKKLEEERKKNE
+165 ELANKVMEEEKKKNE
-180 KYELQEEFVPPP
+180 KVEIQEEFVPPP

-197 VYQELNAL
+197 VYQELNQL
-205 RKQNEVS
+205 RKQNEIS
-212 SFAENIKEDYND
+212 SFAENIKEDYD
-224 NDFEEE
+224 DDSDDVEELNE
-230 IEDAPFNKSFA
+230 IPFNKSFA

-246 SESEPILSQNLVS
+246 D
-259 TKQEET
+259 T
-265 YNIAEN
+265 
-271 VENVISEEQNTYTE
+271 
-285 NQSTNNEFI
+285 
-294 NENTSN
+294 
-300 VLQSNEPDLVSE
+300 
-312 PEEQEAYTYTNTDN
+312 N
-326 ETLVKNKTDYT
+326 ETLVTNFNGPQQDEKTNVAVETTYHEEKIEDNNQEENLNYIQNFDESEDDKNFAEIHNEPLYKEQPEEDTIVKNT
-337 YNQNTNETNVYS
+337 YNLSNQNQDSSE
-349 NIATTTM
+349 IIIEE
-356 VKTEDKEPLSQEK
+356 KQDK

-409 ESPLFKFSTVEN
+409 ESPLFKFSNVEN
-421 KYNELVEDLY
+421 QYNELVEDLY
-431 KKGFNDKSSEGYLSY
+431 KKGFNDKSSEGYLTY
-446 SALEEHYKKNG
+446 SALSEHYKKNG
-457 LKFYPYK
+457 LKFYPYE

-470 QNEQH
+470 QNEKL
-475 VKKVNNEFVPIN
+475 VKKVNNDFVPIN

-492 KSVIYLA
+492 KSIIYLA
-499 LILVETWLT
+499 LILVETWLS
-508 YTILSVSGANPQ
+508 YTILSVFGAQPQ
-520 HLFIYI
+520 QLFLYI
-526 VVTVLAFCPA
+526 IVTVLAFCPA
-536 IYFGIMFYKNP
+536 VYTGIMFYKNP
-547 DKQLPKETQ
+547 DKQLPKEIQ
-556 EIKQF
+556 EFKQF
-561 FINLA
+561 LINLG

-581 FGFNGGNFSGY
+581 FGFNGENFSNY
-592 STTLILPSVLLL
+592 ATTIVLPLVLLL
-604 NVPISYYISKELIKR
+604 NVPISYYISKEFMKK

>member
-90 WQNDFINSNSAV
+90 WQNDFINSNSVV
-102 SNLLKDGE
+102 SGLFKDGE
-110 NGEKFEIKED
+110 NGENFKLKEEPV
-120 KVEENNEPKFLQQEN
+120 KEEKQEEPKFLQQEN

-142 DNKKQEEQNP
+142 TEKKQEETTSQT
-152 SKNPLLPDQLDIF
+152 PLMPDQLDIF
-165 ELANKKLEEERKKNE
+165 ELANKVMEEEKKKNE
-180 KYELQEEFVPPP
+180 KVEIQEEFVPPP

-197 VYQELNAL
+197 VYQELNQL
-205 RKQNEVS
+205 RKQNEIS
-212 SFAENIKEDYND
+212 SFAENIKEDYD
-224 NDFEEE
+224 DDADDVEELNE
-230 IEDAPFNKSFA
+230 IPFNKSFA

-246 SESEPILSQNLVS
+246 D
-259 TKQEET
+259 T
-265 YNIAEN
+265 
-271 VENVISEEQNTYTE
+271 
-285 NQSTNNEFI
+285 
-294 NENTSN
+294 
-300 VLQSNEPDLVSE
+300 
-312 PEEQEAYTYTNTDN
+312 N
-326 ETLVKNKTDYT
+326 ETLVTNSNGPQQDEKTNVAVETTYHEEKIEDNNQEENLNYIQNFDESEDDKNFAEIYNEPLHEEQPEEDTIVKNT
-337 YNQNTNETNVYS
+337 YNLSNQNQDSSE
-349 NIATTTM
+349 IIIEE
-356 VKTEDKEPLSQEK
+356 KQDK

-409 ESPLFKFSTVEN
+409 ESPLFKFSNVEN
-421 KYNELVEDLY
+421 QYNELVEDLY
-431 KKGFNDKSSEGYLSY
+431 KKGFNDKSSEGYLTY
-446 SALEEHYKKNG
+446 SALSEHYKKNG
-457 LKFYPYK
+457 LKFYPYE

-470 QNEQH
+470 QNEKL
-475 VKKVNNEFVPIN
+475 VKKVNNDFVPIN

-492 KSVIYLA
+492 KSIIYLA
-499 LILVETWLT
+499 LILVETWLS
-508 YTILSVSGANPQ
+508 YTILSVFGAQPQ
-520 HLFIYI
+520 QLFLYI
-526 VVTVLAFCPA
+526 IVTVLAFCPA
-536 IYFGIMFYKNP
+536 VYTGIMFYKNP
-547 DKQLPKETQ
+547 DKQLPKEIQ
-556 EIKQF
+556 EFKQF
-561 FINLA
+561 LINLG

-581 FGFNGGNFSGY
+581 FGFNGENFSNY
-592 STTLILPSVLLL
+592 ATTIVLPSVLLL
-604 NVPISYYISKELIKR
+604 NVPISYYISKEFMKR

>member
-90 WQNDFINSNSAV
+90 WQNDFINSNSVV
-102 SNLLKDGE
+102 SGLFKDGE
-110 NGEKFEIKED
+110 NGENFKLKEEPV
-120 KVEENNEPKFLQQEN
+120 KEEKQEEPKFLQQEN

-142 DNKKQEEQNP
+142 TEKKQEETTSQT
-152 SKNPLLPDQLDIF
+152 PLMPDQLDIF
-165 ELANKKLEEERKKNE
+165 ELANKVMEEEKKKNE
-180 KYELQEEFVPPP
+180 KVEIQEEFVPPP

-197 VYQELNAL
+197 VYQELNQL
-205 RKQNEVS
+205 RKQNEIS
-212 SFAENIKEDYND
+212 SFAENIKEDYD
-224 NDFEEE
+224 DDADDVEELNE
-230 IEDAPFNKSFA
+230 IPFNKSFA

-246 SESEPILSQNLVS
+246 D
-259 TKQEET
+259 T
-265 YNIAEN
+265 
-271 VENVISEEQNTYTE
+271 
-285 NQSTNNEFI
+285 
-294 NENTSN
+294 
-300 VLQSNEPDLVSE
+300 
-312 PEEQEAYTYTNTDN
+312 N
-326 ETLVKNKTDYT
+326 ETLVTNSNGPQQDEKTNVAVETTYHEEKIEDNNQEENLNYIQNFDESEDDINFAEIYNEPLHEEQPEEDTIVKNT
-337 YNQNTNETNVYS
+337 YNLSNQNQDSSE
-349 NIATTTM
+349 IIIEE
-356 VKTEDKEPLSQEK
+356 KQDK

-387 TPDPDSL
+387 TPDPNSL

-409 ESPLFKFSTVEN
+409 ESPLFKFSNVEN
-421 KYNELVEDLY
+421 QYNELVEDLY
-431 KKGFNDKSSEGYLSY
+431 KKGFNDKSSEGYLTY
-446 SALEEHYKKNG
+446 SALSEHYKKNG
-457 LKFYPYK
+457 LKFYPYE

-470 QNEQH
+470 QNEKL
-475 VKKVNNEFVPIN
+475 VKKVNNDFVPIN

-492 KSVIYLA
+492 KSIIYLA
-499 LILVETWLT
+499 LILVETWLS
-508 YTILSVSGANPQ
+508 YTILSASGAQPQ
-520 HLFIYI
+520 QLFLYI
-526 VVTVLAFCPA
+526 IVTVLAFCPA
-536 IYFGIMFYKNP
+536 VYTGIMFYKNP

-556 EIKQF
+556 EFKQF
-561 FINLA
+561 LINLG

-581 FGFNGGNFSGY
+581 FGFNGENFSNY
-592 STTLILPSVLLL
+592 ATTIVLPSVLLL
-604 NVPISYYISKELIKR
+604 NVPISYYISKEFMKR